1 MVQDKLQLF
10 GRAAVAL
17 LLLILVC
24 GCASS
29 PVAPASPQVQPGA
42 IYSEQ
47 VPITDYMRS
56 QVGTPNELSPIAPAE
71 ARNIHK
77 VGDHWYCEINGQAR
91 VFNPATSCWEL
102 QQK

>member
-1 MVQDKLQLF
+1 MQNSINLAKISLST
-10 GRAAVAL
+10 L
-17 LLLILVC
+17 LLLILAG

-29 PVAPASPQVQPGA
+29 SVAPASRQVQPGA
-42 IYSEQ
+42 VYSEQ

-71 ARNIHK
+71 ARNIRK
-77 VGDHWYCEINGQAR
+77 VGNRWYCDLNGQVR
-91 VFNPATSCWEL
+91 VFNSATSCWEL